1 MQFSTGITVGAVIL
15 FLVCTFLPTH
25 DSHLHCLG
33 IGICV
38 SIARTG
44 DQQLEW
50 SLQLLLLLLPQLH
63 VVSTTTTTTSSQK
76 VDYPGDYPPAPYTA
90 TQPPPPTYHAAQPP
104 VPYPT

>member
-1 MQFSTGITVGAVIL
+1 MFYAVTGITVGAVIL
-15 FLVCTFLPTH
+15 FLVCTYLPTH

-50 SLQLLLLLLPQLH
+50 SLQLLLLLQA
-63 VVSTTTTTTSSQK
+63 TTAACC
-76 VDYPGDYPPAPYTA
+76 V
-90 TQPPPPTYHAAQPP
+90 YHYHYHQQSES
-104 VPYPT
+104 